1 MGDLRFD
8 GRVALV
14 TGAGRGLGRAY
25 AELLGARGACVIVND
40 LAPECVDRTGADG
53 LPDVLR
59 SIREAGGEAD
69 ILYADMGDQSSV
81 RQLAAS
87 ALDQYGRVDVLIHNA
102 GMADGTLD
110 EHLDLH
116 LRGAVG
122 LTKEIWSGMVDR
134 RYGRILFT
142 TSGVGLFGASARR
155 DGPGA
160 PPTDFGEA
168 WLYGLA
174 KMGVVGFMRH
184 LALRGP
190 HANITSNAIAPVAV
204 TAAMRV
210 ATSKMS
216 VEENPRLRWIL
227 EQCTPEIAA
236 PVAAYL
242 VHEECPLNG
251 EILRAGGGHVGR
263 IFIAETQGYTN
274 PALQIEDVRD
284 NVSQILDEAGY
295 TVPAKSGSG

>member
-1 MGDLRFD
+1 MGDLRFG

-14 TGAGRGLGRAY
+14 TGSGRGLGRAY
-25 AELLGARGACVIVND
+25 AELLGARGARVIIND

-69 ILYADMGDQSSV
+69 ILYGDLRDQSSV
-81 RQLAAS
+81 RQLATS
-87 ALDQYGRVDVLIHNA
+87 ALDQYGRVDILIHNA
-102 GMADGTLD
+102 GLANGTMD
-110 EHLDLH
+110 EHLDVH
-116 LRGAVG
+116 LRGAVW
-122 LTKEIWSGMVDR
+122 LTKSIWPGMVDR

-142 TSGVGLFGASARR
+142 TSGVGLFGASSRR
-155 DGPGA
+155 DGPDT

-174 KMGVVGFMRH
+174 KMGVIGFMKH

-190 HANITSNAIAPVAV
+190 HANINANAIAPVAV
-204 TAAMRV
+204 TAAMRI

-216 VEENPRLRWIL
+216 EEVNPRIRWIR

-274 PALQIEDVRD
+274 PELQIEDVRD
-284 NVSQILDEAGY
+284 NVAQILDEAGY
-295 TVPAKSGSG
+295 TVPTQSGSG

>member
-25 AELLGARGACVIVND
+25 AELLGARGARVIVND
-40 LAPECVDRTGADG
+40 LAPDCVDATGDDG

-59 SIREAGGEAD
+59 TIREAGGDAD

-81 RQLAAS
+81 ERLAAD
-87 ALDQYGRVDVLIHNA
+87 AVAQFGHVDILVHNA
-102 GMADGTLD
+102 GLANGTMD
-110 EHLDLH
+110 EHLDVH
-116 LRGAVG
+116 LRGSVR
-122 LTKEIWSGMVDR
+122 LTKSLWPGMVDR

-142 TSGVGLFGASARR
+142 TSGVGLFGATSRR
-155 DGPGA
+155 DGPDT

-168 WLYGLA
+168 WLYGVA
-174 KMGVVGFMRH
+174 KMGVIGFMKH

-190 HANITSNAIAPVAV
+190 HANITANAIAPVAV
-204 TAAMRV
+204 TAAMRI

-216 VEENPRLRWIL
+216 EDVTPRLKWIR
-227 EQCTPEIAA
+227 EHCTPEIAA

-242 VHEECPLNG
+242 VHEECSLNG

-274 PALQIEDVRD
+274 EQLQLEDVRD
-284 NVSQILDEAGY
+284 NLAQIVDEADY
-295 TVPAKSGSG
+295 TVPKQSGSG